1 MRYAATQIAGVWRVE
16 LEEFADDRGF
26 FARLFDREEFAARGL
41 NPELSQ
47 ASISFNKRH
56 GTLRGMHW
64 QVAPHEEDKLVRC
77 THGALWDVALDL
89 RRDSPTYLQ
98 WHAEELTAAN
108 HRMLY
113 IPKGCAHGLLTLA
126 DDTEVHYHIAQPWV
140 PAAAR
145 GARWNDPAFA
155 IRWPEAPRVI
165 NERDGSWPD
174 FQPQGKK

>member
-64 QVAPHEEDKLVRC
+64 Q
-77 THGALWDVALDL
+77 
-89 RRDSPTYLQ
+89 
-98 WHAEELTAAN
+98 AAQIG
-108 HRMLY
+108 R
-113 IPKGCAHGLLTLA
+113 AH
-126 DDTEVHYHIAQPWV
+126 V
-140 PAAAR
+140 
-145 GARWNDPAFA
+145 
-155 IRWPEAPRVI
+155 
-165 NERDGSWPD
+165 
-174 FQPQGKK
+174 